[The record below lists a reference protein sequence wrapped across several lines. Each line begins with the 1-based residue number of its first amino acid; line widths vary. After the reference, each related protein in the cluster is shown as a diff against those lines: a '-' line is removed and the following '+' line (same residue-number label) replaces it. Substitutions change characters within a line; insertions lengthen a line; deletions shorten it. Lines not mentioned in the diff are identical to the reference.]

1 MISVIADERINSNAT
16 HRRDLRSVLTPQPV
30 SLCFVK
36 RERSLCSLG
45 QSHVELEN
53 SVRYDQPLAALVLD
67 LDHFKQIN
75 DSRGHE
81 AGDRTPQFFARAHRR
96 CGAAG
101 RSSSCR

>member
-1 MISVIADERINSNAT
+1 M
-16 HRRDLRSVLTPQPV
+16 
-30 SLCFVK
+30 
-36 RERSLCSLG
+36 
-45 QSHVELEN
+45 
-53 SVRYDQPLAALVLD
+53 LD